1 MCSCVCV
8 DGDGDFHIAVISE
21 MSLFTTFMHE
31 RCSACLYPLPVT
43 PSLVLLL
50 CVEYTIMYNMSH
62 IIVDVLRIIIF
73 MYYLGVHHHVT
84 VTWYHLF
91 CTMTYD
97 II

>member
-1 MCSCVCV
+1 MCVVVCV

-21 MSLFTTFMHE
+21 MSLFTTFM
-31 RCSACLYPLPVT
+31 RVCCAVSPACY
-43 PSLVLLL
+43 SFSGII
-50 CVEYTIMYNMSH
+50 IMCGIYMHVHIYNTSH
-62 IIVDVLRIIIF
+62 IIVEVLRIIIF